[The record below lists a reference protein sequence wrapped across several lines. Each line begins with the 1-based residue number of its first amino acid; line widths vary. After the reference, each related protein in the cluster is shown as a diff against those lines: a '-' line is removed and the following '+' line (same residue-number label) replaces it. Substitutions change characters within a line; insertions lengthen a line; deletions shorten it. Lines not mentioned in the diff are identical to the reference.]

1 MQLQLFFFSRRVV
14 KKMQCNKTNKFAELR
29 DVSQA
34 FACSERESSFVKK
47 MQAFFF
53 PRGVGKKKNAP
64 NCRAARRVTACLLR
78 DSSGVVRGLRGQLV
92 AFQEKLCE
100 VLALVA

>member
-1 MQLQLFFFSRRVV
+1 M
-14 KKMQCNKTNKFAELR
+14 AELR
-29 DVSQA
+29 DLSQA

-47 MQAFFF
+47 CKLLFF
-53 PRGVGKKKNAP
+53 PRGVVKKKNAP